1 MINKILRK
9 FAVVALSTI
18 ALAVVAACETNTN
31 IPTGGTQDND
41 AVRPYVLATQGTFT
55 GNTTNALVTASELNS
70 GVVGMTNGLVN
81 DGASYWVFYGDK
93 YLYGLT
99 YNQGNAGTTR
109 SYVMN
114 EDYTLA
120 ARPAEYAVRR
130 FTTFG
135 IYDRYIMTFST
146 GDGPAEWADA
156 NGFIPKSFLVSYLD
170 VEAETYATN
179 NTLEEHYLS
188 ENFLGNGEFVTLAG
202 IEEVDGKIFSAAVPM
217 GLSQYGVKAEGGK
230 WVKPGNEDLV
240 KTEAGGS
247 GSGAYKEGE
256 LQWTQYP
263 DECWVAIFEDETLA
277 ERKLIRTDKISYA
290 CGRNKSQYYQMI
302 WTAESGDVYVF
313 SPSYAKSMAD
323 ERQQTTLPAGV
334 VRIKAGTE
342 EFDPNYYVNIEALTN
357 GISFLRTWYIGGS
370 KFLML
375 MYDMPLAP
383 ATTMTASR
391 LAIFDVESV
400 SLTYVEGLPSA
411 ERISGF
417 GTAPYSEDGK
427 CYIAVTLTDDHPA
440 IYAIDAATAVATKGL
455 TVEATQI
462 GGIGRLS
469 PML

>member
-9 FAVVALSTI
+9 TAVVALSTI

-55 GNTTNALVTASELNS
+55 GNTTNALVTASDLNS

-114 EDYTLA
+114 EDYTLT

-130 FTTFG
+130 FTTYG

-202 IEEVDGKIFSAAVPM
+202 VEEVDGKIFSAAVPM
-217 GLSQYGVKAEGGK
+217 GLSQYGASVEDGK

-277 ERKLIRTDKISYA
+277 ERKLIHTDKISYA

-391 LAIFDVESV
+391 LAIFDAESA
-400 SLTYVEGLPSA
+400 SLRYVEGLPSA

-427 CYIAVTLTDDHPA
+427 CYIAVTLTDDYPA
-440 IYAIDAATAVATKGL
+440 IYAIDTATAVATKGL